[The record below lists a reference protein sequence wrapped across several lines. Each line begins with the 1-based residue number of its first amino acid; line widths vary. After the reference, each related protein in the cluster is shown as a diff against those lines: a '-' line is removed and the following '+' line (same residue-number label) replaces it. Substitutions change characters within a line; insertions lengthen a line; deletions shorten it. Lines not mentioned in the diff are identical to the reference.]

1 MFNFDYSGS
10 VNTTSN
16 TISGVVIWTIIAT
29 VIAII
34 GGITLYFVFLKSKNK
49 FTGFL
54 AKLQDF
60 LNFKTLVLEDILK
73 ITYLI
78 LAIFITLNSF
88 GQIAIN
94 FALFIATLIGGNLAL
109 RIGYELSILLIKIC
123 RNTSD
128 INKKL
133 K

>member
-1 MFNFDYSGS
+1 MYNYDFSS
-10 VNTTSN
+10 SITKTTNTLN
-16 TISGVVIWTIIAT
+16 GVVIWTIIAT
-29 VIAII
+29 VIAVI

-78 LAIFITLNSF
+78 LTIFITLNSF
-88 GQIAIN
+88 GLIAVN
-94 FALFIATLIGGNLAL
+94 VGTFFITLIVGNLAL

>member
-1 MFNFDYSGS
+1 MINFDSS
-10 VNTTSN
+10 ISATTSN
-16 TISGVVIWTIIAT
+16 SLNGAVVWTIIAT

-34 GGITLYFVFLKSKNK
+34 GGITLYFVFLKSKTK
-49 FTGFL
+49 YTGFL

-60 LNFKTLVLEDILK
+60 LNFKSLVLEDILK

-88 GQIAIN
+88 G
-94 FALFIATLIGGNLAL
+94 FIASNFLSFIVTLIVGNLVL
-109 RIGYELSILLIKIC
+109 RISYEISILLIKIC